1 MRGRTGGG
9 GGGGTAPILRFAAA
23 ILIYCCGFFMGWQ
36 GGLRSQK
43 PAVVSGR
50 SVSGIANEN
59 IPQIALKSE
68 PKNELKSNDADVE
81 RAYEQKMEA
90 TTEDSSQT
98 DESAKSD
105 DGSLY
110 LVTARGKAITVQ
122 HHGISVEIGTSGD
135 QERYLSGEQLTQEE
149 IEDLPMYKDI
159 FSNDLL
165 RESNRKVLICPPWD
179 SGTDIL
185 QIPLK
190 HLPRKKPTSV
200 DQKYDRRASNCLK
213 GGIWHKISLEDHMQ
227 ILEVIEKQL
236 GAKRHDYIFD
246 WGSGCGH
253 KMRYL
258 SDKKGIN
265 GFGLDVS
272 EKSVAYS
279 IENTTSA
286 NSFCRAN
293 GVRIDEWMPENY
305 FDHSLSFG
313 SVYHVYNRTTF
324 CSVLRSMFRVI
335 KSGGKMYNGWTE
347 NAEYRRKDVAPCF
360 RDLPAKVEIVEERKA
375 FSHVSVFPLKS
386 QQSVPNTYSV
396 VITKLKPTVP
406 HYWTYVPVNC
416 TVHFCDEVPYPEL
429 PKMVS

>member
-1 MRGRTGGG
+1 MRGRNSGGG
-9 GGGGTAPILRFAAA
+9 GGMPPILRFAAA

-43 PAVVSGR
+43 PVMGSLAGVPNTLPQISKQVVSGGEE
-50 SVSGIANEN
+50 VKINE
-59 IPQIALKSE
+59 IIEEQHE
-68 PKNELKSNDADVE
+68 QND
-81 RAYEQKMEA
+81 EQKHLQQE
-90 TTEDSSQT
+90 ESDSEK
-98 DESAKSD
+98 ESD
-105 DGSLY
+105 TNDGNLH
-110 LVTARGKAITVQ
+110 LVTARGKQVTAQ
-122 HHGISVEIGTSGD
+122 HHGISIEIGTSAD
-135 QERYLSGEQLTQEE
+135 QERFLAGEQLSKDE
-149 IEDLPMYKDI
+149 IEELPMYKDI
-159 FSNDLL
+159 FSDSVLKQ
-165 RESNRKVLICPPWD
+165 SNRKTLICPPWD
-179 SGTDIL
+179 TGNDVL

-190 HLPRKKPTSV
+190 HLPRKKATSV

-213 GGIWHKISLEDHMQ
+213 GGIWHKITLEDHLN
-227 ILEVIEKQL
+227 ILKVIENLL
-236 GAKRHDYIFD
+236 GSKRGDYVFD

-272 EKSVAYS
+272 EKSVSYS

-293 GVRIDEWMPENY
+293 GVRINEWMPENY

-347 NAEYRRKDVAPCF
+347 NAEYRRKDIAPCF

-375 FSHVSVFPLKS
+375 FGHVAVFPLKS
-386 QQSVPNTYSV
+386 QQSIPNTYSV
-396 VITKLKPTVP
+396 VVTKLKPTV
-406 HYWTYVPVNC
+406 VC
-416 TVHFCDEVPYPEL
+416 ILLQTVIKLHSL
-429 PKMVS
+429 GRHH